1 MRGGRARRRD
11 GSKAWVAYESKFGY
25 ASDVND
31 DKYEMCWLIEEALRV
46 RSWRE

>member
-1 MRGGRARRRD
+1 MARKH
-11 GSKAWVAYESKFGY
+11 GWTCESKSGY
-25 ASDVND
+25 ASDVNN